1 MKRLPFTGRKAQP
14 GIAAVLLAALV
25 GILVIGGLWISGE
38 YNSLVRKDTAVEQAA
53 SDIDSQMKR
62 RADLVPNLV
71 ATVKGYAQH
80 EQAVYRDIANARARL
95 LSADTN
101 TNPQEAAQANVAF
114 DSALGRLLALAE
126 NYPQL
131 KADQNFIRLQDEL
144 TGTENRINFARIQYN
159 IAVREYNTAVR
170 SFPTNVVAGVT
181 GFDSKQSFQ
190 ATEAERTTPQVE
202 F

>member
-14 GIAAVLLAALV
+14 GIAAVFLAALV

-101 TNPQEAAQANVAF
+101 TNPQEAAQANAAF

>member
-1 MKRLPFTGRKAQP
+1 MRRLPFIGRKAQS
-14 GIAAVLLAALV
+14 GGAAILVAALV
-25 GILVIGGLWISGE
+25 GILVIGGLWVAGG
-38 YNSLVRKDTAVEQAA
+38 YNGLVQKDTAVEQAA

-71 ATVKGYAQH
+71 ATVKGYAKH

-101 TNPQEAAQANVAF
+101 TNPQEAARANASF

-159 IAVREYNTAVR
+159 SAVRDYNTAVR
-170 SFPTNVVAGVT
+170 SFPTNMVAGIT
-181 GFDSKQSFQ
+181 GFDRKQPFQ
-190 ATEAERTTPQVE
+190 ATEAERATPKVE